1 VKTSSRDRC
10 ASKKKP
16 DHTKHGERDHQIL
29 GIPELRVH
37 EPPTVTVKEN
47 VRSVSGLHL
56 TAQSIVT
63 AQQLTGMKQG
73 CTVSSTRIY
82 RTYQIRRIC
91 KVISIVRDKIRHAC
105 ITCIDSPVSG

>member
-47 VRSVSGLHL
+47 VRSVFGLHL

-63 AQQLTGMKQG
+63 AQQLTGSLGSGAAATCIM
-73 CTVSSTRIY
+73 TARRHNNSS
-82 RTYQIRRIC
+82 
-91 KVISIVRDKIRHAC
+91 KEKDKERDK
-105 ITCIDSPVSG
+105 